1 MALLKVN
8 AGGKDFIIDCA
19 NKGTAKAF
27 GRSKLEVTVT
37 EATGDDVTAF
47 IGNGGT
53 IEKVTAQVAAKA
65 EADAAAPEGEA
76 AAA

>member
-1 MALLKVN
+1 MALLKVI
-8 AGGKDFIIDCA
+8 AGGETFIIDCA
-19 NKGTAKAF
+19 NKGSAKAY
-27 GRSKLEVTVT
+27 GRSKLQVEVS

-53 IEKVTAQVAAKA
+53 IEKVTAQAAAKA
-65 EADAAAPEGEA
+65 DAEAGAAEGEA